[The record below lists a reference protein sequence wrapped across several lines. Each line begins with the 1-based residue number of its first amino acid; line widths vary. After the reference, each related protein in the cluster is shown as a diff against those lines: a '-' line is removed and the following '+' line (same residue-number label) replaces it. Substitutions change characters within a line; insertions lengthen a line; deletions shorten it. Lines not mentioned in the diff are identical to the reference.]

1 MNKLMIFVFSVLRL
15 IDFINLDIEGVIAI
29 NWSGSTIGNQE
40 INLFN

>member
-15 IDFINLDIEGVIAI
+15 IDFINLVIEGVIAI
-29 NWSGSTIGNQE
+29 NWSESAIGNQE